1 MCIREAQLNTK
12 KMSSSIVDVVHI
24 IRKTVSTGQNNI
36 KYNKTIQDRTKL
48 YRRDKKLSYIW

>member
-36 KYNKTIQDRTKL
+36 KYNKTIHDRTKL